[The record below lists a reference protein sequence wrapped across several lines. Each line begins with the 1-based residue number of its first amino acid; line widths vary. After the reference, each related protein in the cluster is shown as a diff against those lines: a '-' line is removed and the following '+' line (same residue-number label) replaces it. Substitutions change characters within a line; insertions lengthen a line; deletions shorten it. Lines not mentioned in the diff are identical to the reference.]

1 MSHAESHGHADH
13 AAAAGGLGH
22 HAGHRHGRAHGHA
35 HGHVSAQGRAV
46 AVAVALNTAFV
57 VVEFFFGF
65 TSNSSALLADAGH
78 NLSDVLGLLL
88 SWGAIA
94 LARRAPSGQF
104 TYGLRGASIFAA
116 LGNATL
122 LLATCA
128 FIGWEAIL
136 RFSSPEP
143 VAGWI
148 VCGVAAVGV
157 LVNGLSAL
165 LLMKGSRRDLN
176 IRGAY
181 LHMAA
186 DAAISLGVVAAGLVI
201 LWKGWLWLD
210 PALSLIIVGV
220 IVLGTLTMFRETVRL
235 ALNAAPAHIDCD
247 VVEAYLKERQGVEDV
262 HDLHV
267 WAVSTTETAL
277 TARLV
282 MPSGSPDDAV
292 IDAIQ
297 RGLHERFDIG
307 HSTLQVVRGFP
318 DRACALLRTE
328 ESHAH

>member
-1 MSHAESHGHADH
+1 MTHAETSGHADH
-13 AAAAGGLGH
+13 A
-22 HAGHRHGRAHGHA
+22 HADHTGHRHDHDHGHH
-35 HGHVSAQGRAV
+35 HGQVAGQGSVFAIAV
-46 AVAVALNTAFV
+46 LLNAGFVAI
-57 VVEFFFGF
+57 EFFFGF
-65 TSNSSALLADAGH
+65 ASNSSALLADASH

-94 LARRAPSGQF
+94 LARRAPSGSF

-116 LGNATL
+116 LGNALL

-128 FIGWEAIL
+128 FIGWEAIQRL
-136 RFSSPEP
+136 SHPEP
-143 VAGWI
+143 VAGLL
-148 VCGVAAVGV
+148 VCGVAAIGV
-157 LVNGLSAL
+157 LVNGLSAW

-176 IRGAY
+176 VRGAY
-181 LHMAA
+181 LHMAS

-210 PALSLIIVGV
+210 PALSLAIVAV
-220 IVLGTLTMFRETVRL
+220 TVLGTWAMFRETVRL
-235 ALNAAPAHIDCD
+235 ALDAAPAHIDCD
-247 VVEAYLKERQGVEDV
+247 VVEAYLKAREGVEGV

-267 WAVSTTETAL
+267 WAIGTTETAL

-282 MPSGSPDDAV
+282 IPAGQPDDAV

-307 HSTLQVVRGFP
+307 HSTLQVVRGLP